1 MTFLN
6 KHSQTQ
12 AMYFNFRQYHRDTI
26 FVVVMALISLLYCYP
41 QLQGKVLKQL
51 DNVSWKAMSHEAMAY
66 HDATGKDV
74 LWSNSMFG
82 GMPTYTTYVGASNV
96 NYPAYVQTVLQVV
109 GKPAYFFFIA
119 MVCFYLLARVM
130 GASHWLSA
138 IGGFA
143 YAFASNN
150 PIIIMVGHETKM
162 LTIGY
167 LPAALAGFY
176 LLFKE
181 KWLTGA
187 ALFTVSVALIATNN
201 HFQMMYYFIII
212 LLCFSVALF
221 YEAMKTG
228 RLKQFFV
235 AGTLAVGGGVLG
247 LLPNLPSVL
256 TTQEYAK
263 ETMRGGASEL
273 KSHDQGKKSGGLD
286 KEYAFR
292 WSMGLGETLCFMI
305 PYLYGGATYDNADL
319 APKTKEATGGQAE
332 LLPIYWGERP
342 TQSGPVFFGAV
353 VCFLF
358 VLGMFVIRS
367 PHKWW
372 MFLASMIGTVLA
384 YGKNLEGVNYFLF
397 DHVPMLNKFR
407 TVEMALIMP
416 QFLFPVVG
424 VLGLKTIL
432 EDKEGAVRYKKD
444 LVYAA
449 GLTGGLCLAIGLL
462 SGVLYD
468 FSGFRDETFRAEMV
482 KVLKEDRAALA
493 MSSALKS
500 AMLIAVAAGALWMF
514 VNKKLQAKYLAPAV
528 ALLVVIDLLPVALN
542 YMSGKEHDN
551 AELNDYVDAGEYDV
565 VFEPREV
572 DKAIMQDPDPYYRVL
587 DLSGDV
593 YNDAKQAYF
602 HKCIGGYHPA
612 KMESYQDLI
621 ERHLSRGFNE
631 EVLNMLNTRYII
643 VGREEQQRVIPNP
656 RACGNAWFVNNIKWA
671 GSAEEEINGLN
682 AQNLGDTSKLPGSF
696 EPRETAVIRNSF
708 KIQLAG
714 LTPGRDSSA
723 TIKLTSYGLN
733 DLAFRSSNSKEGL
746 AVFSDIFYDKGWRAY
761 VDGKETPV
769 VRANYVLRAIRV
781 PAGEHTIDFHFRP
794 ATFYNS
800 RKVAVA
806 GSFLIMLIVG
816 SAIYAGLFQ
825 KTNRQSKT

>member
-1 MTFLN
+1 M
-6 KHSQTQ
+6 S
-12 AMYFNFRQYHRDTI
+12 FNFRQYRTDAI
-26 FVVVMALISLLYCYP
+26 VVAALALISLLYCYP

-66 HDATGKDV
+66 HEATGKDV

-96 NYPAYVQTVLQVV
+96 NYPAYVQTVLQAV

-176 LLFKE
+176 LLFRE

-187 ALFTVSVALIATNN
+187 ALFTLSVALIATNN

-212 LLCFSVALF
+212 LLCFSVVLF
-221 YEAMKTG
+221 YEAMKAG
-228 RLKQFFV
+228 RLKQFFL
-235 AGTLAVGGGVLG
+235 AGAIALGSGVLG

-263 ETMRGGASEL
+263 ETMRGGTSEL

-292 WSMGLGETLCFMI
+292 WSMGLGETFCFMI

-358 VLGMFVIRS
+358 VLGMFVIKS
-367 PHKWW
+367 SHKWW
-372 MFLASMIGTVLA
+372 MFAASLIGTVLA

-416 QFLFPVVG
+416 QFLFPLVG
-424 VLGLKTIL
+424 VLGLKAIL
-432 EDKEGAVRYKKD
+432 EDNEGLVKYRKD
-444 LVYAA
+444 LLYAA

-462 SGVLYD
+462 GGVLYD
-468 FSGFRDETFRAEMV
+468 FSGFRDETFRAELV
-482 KVLKEDRAALA
+482 KVLKEDRAVLA

-500 AMLIAVAAGALWMF
+500 AFLIAAAAGVLWMYIN
-514 VNKKLQAKYLAPAV
+514 NKLKVKYLVPAI
-528 ALLVVIDLLPVALN
+528 ALLVAIDILPVALN
-542 YMSGKEHDN
+542 YMSGKDHDN
-551 AELNDYVDAGEYDV
+551 AELNDYVDASEYDV
-565 VFEPREV
+565 TFEPRDV

-621 ERHLSRGFNE
+621 ERHMSRGFNE
-631 EVLNMLNTRYII
+631 EVLNMLNTKYII
-643 VGREEQQRVIPNP
+643 VGRDDRPQVIPNP
-656 RACGNAWFVNNIKWA
+656 NACGNAWFVDEIKWVET
-671 GSAEEEINGLN
+671 AEEEINALK
-682 AQNLGDTSKLPGSF
+682 AQNLGDTVKLPGGF
-696 EPRETAVIRNSF
+696 EPRKTAVIRTTF
-708 KIQLAG
+708 KGQLGG
-714 LTPGRDSSA
+714 LVPGKDSTA
-723 TIKLTSYGLN
+723 MVKLTSYGLD
-733 DLAFRSSNSKEGL
+733 DLSFKSSNMREGL
-746 AVFSDIFYDKGWRAY
+746 AVFSDIYYSKGWQAY
-761 VDGKETPV
+761 VDGKETPIV
-769 VRANYVLRAIRV
+769 KVNYVLRGIRV
-781 PAGEHTIDFHFRP
+781 PAGQHSIEFHFRP
-794 ATFYNS
+794 ASFYNS

-806 GSFLIMLIVG
+806 GSALIMLLIGV
-816 SAIYAGLFQ
+816 SIYKGVMQMGRGTGVKA
-825 KTNRQSKT
+825 

>member
-1 MTFLN
+1 M
-6 KHSQTQ
+6 SID
-12 AMYFNFRQYHRDTI
+12 FRKYRTDAI
-26 FVVVMALISLLYCYP
+26 FIAAFAVISLLYCYP

-66 HDATGKDV
+66 HEATGKDV

-96 NYPAYVQTVLQVV
+96 NYPAYVQTVLRVV

-130 GASHWLSA
+130 GVSQWLSA

-176 LLFKE
+176 LIFKE

-187 ALFTVSVALIATNN
+187 ALFALAIALIATNN

-212 LLCFSVALF
+212 LLCFAVVLF
-221 YEAMKTG
+221 YEAVKGG
-228 RLKQFFV
+228 RLKQFFIG
-235 AGTLAVGGGVLG
+235 AAIALGSGLLG

-273 KSHDQGKKSGGLD
+273 KSHDQGKKNGGLD

-292 WSMGLGETLCFMI
+292 WSMGLGETFCFMI

-319 APKTKEATGGQAE
+319 APKTREATGGQAE

-358 VLGMFVIRS
+358 VLGMFVIKS

-372 MFLASMIGTVLA
+372 MFAASLIGTVLA

-416 QFLFPVVG
+416 QFMFPMVG
-424 VLGLKTIL
+424 VLGLKTIIEERDGL
-432 EDKEGAVRYKKD
+432 MKYEKD
-444 LVYAA
+444 IFYAA
-449 GLTGGLCLAIGLL
+449 AITGGLCLVIGLL
-462 SGVLYD
+462 SSVLFD
-468 FSGFRDETFRAEMV
+468 FSGFRDETFRAELV
-482 KVLKEDRAALA
+482 KVLKEDRASLA

-500 AMLIAVAAGALWMF
+500 AFLVAAAAGALWLYIK
-514 VNKKLQAKYLAPAV
+514 NKLQVKYLVPAL
-528 ALLVVIDLLPVALN
+528 AFLVIIDIIPVALN
-542 YMSGKEHDN
+542 YMSAKEHDN

-565 VFEPREV
+565 VFEPRPV
-572 DKAIMQDPDPYYRVL
+572 DNAIMQDPDPYYRVL

-593 YNDAKQAYF
+593 YNDARQAYF

-621 ERHLSRGFNE
+621 ERHMSRGFNE
-631 EVLNMLNTRYII
+631 EVLNMLNTKYII
-643 VGREEQQRVIPNP
+643 VGKDDQPRVLPNP
-656 RACGNAWFVNNIKWA
+656 NACGNAWFVSEIKWA
-671 GSAEEEINGLN
+671 ETAEDEINALK
-682 AQNLGDTSKLPGSF
+682 AQNLGDTVKLPGAF
-696 EPRETAVIRNSF
+696 EPRKTAVIRASF
-708 KIQLAG
+708 RSQISG
-714 LTPGRDSSA
+714 LQPGKDSA
-723 TIKLTSYGLN
+723 AYIKLTSYGLD
-733 DLAFRSSNSKEGL
+733 DLAFESENSREGL
-746 AVFSDIFYDKGWRAY
+746 AVFSDIYYSKGWEAF
-761 VDGKETPV
+761 VDGKETPIL
-769 VRANYVLRAIRV
+769 RANYVLRAVRV
-781 PAGEHTIDFHFRP
+781 PAGKHKIEFHFRP
-794 ATFYNS
+794 ASFYNS

-806 GSFLIMLIVG
+806 GSLLIMVMVA
-816 SAIYAGLFQ
+816 SAIYAANFQ
-825 KTNRQSKT
+825 KTNREAKT

>member
-1 MTFLN
+1 M
-6 KHSQTQ
+6 H
-12 AMYFNFRQYHRDTI
+12 AMSFNFRQYRTDAI
-26 FVVVMALISLLYCYP
+26 FIAVLALISLLYCYP

-66 HDATGKDV
+66 HEATGKDV

-130 GASHWLSA
+130 GVNHWLSA

-187 ALFTVSVALIATNN
+187 ALFTVAIALIATNN

-212 LLCFSVALF
+212 LLCFSVVLF
-221 YEAMKTG
+221 YEAMNTG
-228 RLKQFFV
+228 KLKQFFL
-235 AGTLAVGGGVLG
+235 AGAIAVGSGVLG

-263 ETMRGGASEL
+263 ETMRGGTSEL
-273 KSHDQGKKSGGLD
+273 HSHDQGKKSGGLD

-292 WSMGLGETLCFMI
+292 WSMGLGETFCFMI
-305 PYLYGGATYDNADL
+305 PYLYGGATYDDADL
-319 APKTKEATGGQAE
+319 APKAKKATGGQAE

-372 MFLASMIGTVLA
+372 MFAASLIGTVLA

-416 QFLFPVVG
+416 QFLFPLVG
-424 VLGLKTIL
+424 VLGLTTIL
-432 EDKEGAVRYKKD
+432 EDKEGLKKYKKD
-444 LVYAA
+444 LLYAA

-468 FSGFRDETFRAEMV
+468 FSGFRDETFRPELV

-500 AMLIAVAAGALWMF
+500 ALLIGVAAGAIWMYIS
-514 VNKKLQAKYLAPAV
+514 NKLQVKYLVPAIG
-528 ALLVVIDLLPVALN
+528 LLAVIDILPVALN

-565 VFEPREV
+565 TFEPRPV

-621 ERHLSRGFNE
+621 ERHMSRGFNE
-631 EVLNMLNTRYII
+631 EVLNMLNTKYII
-643 VGREEQQRVIPNP
+643 VGRDDKQQVIPNAN
-656 RACGNAWFVNNIKWA
+656 ACGNAWFVDEIKWA
-671 GSAEEEINGLN
+671 ETAEDEINALK
-682 AQNLGDTSKLPGSF
+682 AQNLGDTVKMQGGF
-696 EPRETAVIRNSF
+696 EPRKTAVIRNAF
-708 KIQLAG
+708 KSQLGG
-714 LTPGRDSSA
+714 LVPARDSDA
-723 TIKLTSYGLN
+723 KVKLKAYGLD
-733 DLAFRSSNSKEGL
+733 DLAFQSVNSREGL
-746 AVFSDIFYDKGWRAY
+746 AVFSDIYYSKGWQAY
-761 VDGKETPV
+761 VDGKETPIV
-769 VRANYVLRAIRV
+769 KVNYVLRGIRV
-781 PAGEHTIDFHFRP
+781 PAGQHNIEFHFRP
-794 ATFYNS
+794 ASFYNS
-800 RKVAVA
+800 RKVAVV
-806 GSFLIMLIVG
+806 GSALIMLLIGASIYKGVMQKGRGAG
-816 SAIYAGLFQ
+816 SKA
-825 KTNRQSKT
+825 